1 MFTPPADA
9 RRVIVLTA
17 WRSAHM
23 PDTPIEAGG
32 ERGYPDDMEARLRVL
47 EEIAAGT
54 KAILA
59 EIRADQRAMRAEM
72 VAGFTAGRAE
82 MVAGFTAGRAEM
94 AAGFTAGRAEMA
106 AGFTAGRA
114 EMAAGFTAGRAEMT
128 ALDQRRERDFRLTFG
143 AIITATLGMAYLI
156 ARSAHWL

>member
-1 MFTPPADA
+1 MFTSPADA

-82 MVAGFTAGRAEM
+82 M
-94 AAGFTAGRAEMA
+94 AAGFTAE
-106 AGFTAGRA
+106 RA

>member
-82 MVAGFTAGRAEM
+82 M
-94 AAGFTAGRAEMA
+94 
-106 AGFTAGRA
+106 
-114 EMAAGFTAGRAEMT
+114 T

>member
-17 WRSAHM
+17 WRSANM

-82 MVAGFTAGRAEM
+82 M
-94 AAGFTAGRAEMA
+94 A

-128 ALDQRRERDFRLTFG
+128 ALDQRRERDVRLTFG

>member
-1 MFTPPADA
+1 MFTSPADA

-82 MVAGFTAGRAEM
+82 M
-94 AAGFTAGRAEMA
+94 
-106 AGFTAGRA
+106 
-114 EMAAGFTAGRAEMT
+114 AAGFTAGRAEMT

>member
-9 RRVIVLTA
+9 RRVIVLTV
-17 WRSAHM
+17 WRSANM

-59 EIRADQRAMRAEM
+59 EIRADQRAM
-72 VAGFTAGRAE
+72 
-82 MVAGFTAGRAEM
+82 
-94 AAGFTAGRAEMA
+94 RAEMA

>member
-17 WRSAHM
+17 WRSANM

-59 EIRADQRAMRAEM
+59 EIRADQRAIRAEM
-72 VAGFTAGRAE
+72 V
-82 MVAGFTAGRAEM
+82 
-94 AAGFTAGRAEMA
+94 

>member
-1 MFTPPADA
+1 MFTSPADA

-59 EIRADQRAMRAEM
+59 EIRADQRAIRAEM
-72 VAGFTAGRAE
+72 V
-82 MVAGFTAGRAEM
+82 
-94 AAGFTAGRAEMA
+94 

>member
-1 MFTPPADA
+1 M
-9 RRVIVLTA
+9 
-17 WRSAHM
+17 
-23 PDTPIEAGG
+23 
-32 ERGYPDDMEARLRVL
+32 
-47 EEIAAGT
+47 
-54 KAILA
+54 
-59 EIRADQRAMRAEM
+59 
-72 VAGFTAGRAE
+72 RAE

-94 AAGFTAGRAEMA
+94 AAGFTAE
-106 AGFTAGRA
+106 RA

>member
-17 WRSAHM
+17 WRSANM

-82 MVAGFTAGRAEM
+82 M
-94 AAGFTAGRAEMA
+94 
-106 AGFTAGRA
+106 
-114 EMAAGFTAGRAEMT
+114 AAGFTAGRAEMT

>member
-1 MFTPPADA
+1 MFTSPADA

-17 WRSAHM
+17 WRSANM
-23 PDTPIEAGG
+23 PDTPIEGGG

-54 KAILA
+54 KAVLA

-72 VAGFTAGRAE
+72 AAGFAAGRAE
-82 MVAGFTAGRAEM
+82 MAAGLAAGRAEM
-94 AAGFTAGRAEMA
+94 AAGFA
-106 AGFTAGRA
+106 
-114 EMAAGFTAGRAEMT
+114 AGRAEMT

>member
-17 WRSAHM
+17 WRSANM

-72 VAGFTAGRAE
+72 V
-82 MVAGFTAGRAEM
+82 
-94 AAGFTAGRAEMA
+94 AGFTAGRAEMA

>member
-1 MFTPPADA
+1 MFTSPADA

-59 EIRADQRAMRAEM
+59 EIRADQRAIRAEM

-94 AAGFTAGRAEMA
+94 AAGFTAE
-106 AGFTAGRA
+106 RA

>member
-1 MFTPPADA
+1 MFTSPADA

-82 MVAGFTAGRAEM
+82 M
-94 AAGFTAGRAEMA
+94 A

>member
-1 MFTPPADA
+1 MFTSPADA

-94 AAGFTAGRAEMA
+94 AAGFTAGRAEM
-106 AGFTAGRA
+106 
-114 EMAAGFTAGRAEMT
+114 T